1 MGTCRG
7 DEPLRNN
14 GVGDLIGHEIGS
26 RQLNRRCSPRQGR
39 QPAELGVGAEANQ
52 SPYWPQIP
60 RPPSRTGHFLRW
72 HRSPYLGEYK
82 HLGAASREGSQSY
95 AQSHHTMSLLLAY
108 KQRGSAC
115 YCPVNPLLY
124 RSQHAVLASSTR
136 EGVGGTTVRSPTP
149 TACTGVQIRIQSAV

>member
-1 MGTCRG
+1 VGTCRG

-14 GVGDLIGHEIGS
+14 GVGDLIGHGIGS

-72 HRSPYLGEYK
+72 HRSPQLGEYK

-115 YCPVNPLLY
+115 CCPVSPLLY

-149 TACTGVQIRIQSAV
+149 TGGTGVQIRIQSAV